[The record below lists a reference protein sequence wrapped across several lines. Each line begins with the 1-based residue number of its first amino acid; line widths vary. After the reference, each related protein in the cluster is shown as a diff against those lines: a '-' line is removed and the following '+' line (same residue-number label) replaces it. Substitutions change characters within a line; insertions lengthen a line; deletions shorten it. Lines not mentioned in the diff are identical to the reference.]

1 MRTEENCVRDRDR
14 REGETQKVSERERK
28 RGKMGI
34 VQTTAST
41 IKKKAQD
48 YASHSERTR
57 KIERDQKKISYCCCS
72 HHYVKDRPRLRIYT
86 RRFCLIFDTENVSS
100 WSVPILLTLSTVEYQ
115 HEYHNDYHHHHH
127 LWIEKK
133 RNKQIGIKNKVILL
147 YFVNWTNQA
156 SLFNM
161 YIFNT
166 KISRCSLCYA
176 LLTNNPT
183 ANSSA
188 ISYSSSAS
196 NRRYA
201 NRCSISSI
209 ERLISSSMKFERL
222 WHKNENG
229 LINNRSICFRCCDTI
244 RQIEQIQTNIKQLN
258 NDKQILINKI
268 EHNLSKR
275 ALILQG
281 QRQRT
286 NHFLTN
292 HQVRFPTDSFFYF
305 LLLFS
310 KSR

>member
-1 MRTEENCVRDRDR
+1 
-14 REGETQKVSERERK
+14 
-28 RGKMGI
+28 
-34 VQTTAST
+34 
-41 IKKKAQD
+41 
-48 YASHSERTR
+48 
-57 KIERDQKKISYCCCS
+57 
-72 HHYVKDRPRLRIYT
+72 
-86 RRFCLIFDTENVSS
+86 
-100 WSVPILLTLSTVEYQ
+100 
-115 HEYHNDYHHHHH
+115 
-127 LWIEKK
+127 
-133 RNKQIGIKNKVILL
+133 
-147 YFVNWTNQA
+147 
-156 SLFNM
+156 M

-281 QRQRT
+281 QR
-286 NHFLTN
+286 
-292 HQVRFPTDSFFYF
+292 
-305 LLLFS
+305 
-310 KSR
+310 